1 MSNALVA
8 RCRARCHALTTVA
21 VAALL
26 AGIGLSAPSPVLSQ
40 TAWPMRPVKLIIPFP
55 AGGATDTLGRVLAQT
70 LERDIGQPVLV
81 ENRPGAAGAIG
92 AAVVEKSA
100 PDGYTLLLGTSST
113 HSILPHLSSKPPYDA
128 INDFTPIA
136 QVAEGASLLVISP
149 SLAVTNVS
157 QLIAMGKDKAGKLS
171 YGSSGIGSIP
181 HLNGAYFAGLAG
193 IQATHIPYKGSSLAY
208 PDMKEGRVDFMID
221 SIVSALPQA
230 RSGTV
235 RALAI
240 TSTKRSPLAP
250 DVPTIAESGLPSF
263 QSTVW
268 FGLFGP
274 RSMDPALTTAIA
286 TAVRKA
292 LQSDELKE
300 KYAGLGVEA
309 SALGPADFSRT
320 ISSESQK
327 WKKVITDHG
336 IRAE

>member
-1 MSNALVA
+1 MNTAPVV
-8 RCRARCHALTTVA
+8 RRARRHAL
-21 VAALL
+21 AAIAAAGLL
-26 AGIGLSAPSPVLSQ
+26 AGLAGPLPALSQ
-40 TAWPMRPVKLIIPFP
+40 PTWPSRPVKLIIPFP

-70 LERDIGQPVLV
+70 LEKDIGQPVLV

-136 QVAEGASLLVISP
+136 QVAEGASLLVVSP
-149 SLAVTNVS
+149 GLAATNLS
-157 QLIAMGKDKAGKLS
+157 QLIAMGREKPGRLS

-193 IQATHIPYKGSSLAY
+193 IQATHVPYKGSSLAY

-221 SIVSALPQA
+221 SIVSALPQVRA
-230 RSGTV
+230 GTV

-250 DVPTIAESGLPSF
+250 EIPTIAESGLPTF

-274 RSMDPALTTAIA
+274 RSMDPALTAAIA
-286 TAVRKA
+286 AAVRKA

-309 SALGPADFSRT
+309 SALGPADFART
-320 ISSESQK
+320 IAQESQK